1 MNTSDWVAVAALAV
15 SLFAAAQA
23 FMSRRVSHRALAAT
37 LRQEQRA
44 QSPLEVYLAD
54 AYIYRVRPQ
63 RRRVYVFRVVI
74 TNTADLANSVKAVD
88 LEIRYHRG
96 ASVSSNVAVPHGVV
110 AAESGIERPQVLAL
124 PLSLPPRGVVSG
136 AAVFD
141 VSDDVLAGCDVDS
154 YRLRVADGLGQ
165 STEVEAIL
173 LQEREHA
180 ESVAPSNADSPE
192 RT

>member
-1 MNTSDWVAVAALAV
+1 LNASDWIALVSLAV

-23 FMSRRVSHRALAAT
+23 FMSRRTSRHALAAA

-44 QSPLEVYLAD
+44 QSPLEVYLVE
-54 AYIYRVRPQ
+54 AYIYRVRSE
-63 RRRVYVFRVVI
+63 RRRVYVFRVVV
-74 TNTADLANSVKAVD
+74 TNKADLPNSVKAVD
-88 LEIRYHRG
+88 LEIRYHRSDS
-96 ASVSSNVAVPHGVV
+96 ASSNVAIPHGVV
-110 AAESGIERPQVLAL
+110 AVESGIEPSRVLAL

-136 AAVFD
+136 AVTFD
-141 VSDDVLAGCDVDS
+141 VSDDVLAGSDVDS

-180 ESVAPSNADSPE
+180 ERVASRDANSPE